1 MAVRTLRVISAFLS
15 ARDLRSC
22 GTVRNAPGRIV
33 LEPEDGSRA
42 SAKPPVRIFIGT
54 EAAQFRA
61 ERTLL
66 WSIKRHRDPERRY
79 EIYLMKDIAGFH
91 RLRWLTGFTNY
102 RYAIPEFAGFQGR
115 AIYNDADQIYLDD
128 PAKLFDTDMKEHG
141 VLSIHDHDTSVMLID
156 CARMASIWNLQA
168 ARTTRRRQMEVHMR
182 ALQGSWGLLDNTWNT
197 HGEDYV
203 PGKSRLVHY
212 TTIHSQPWRPTPT
225 DFVYQDNPAAE
236 LWLSLEREADA
247 AGFQVFDVK
256 HPSPEFAAVHNEA
269 GAPPQGWRQIEYQRL
284 AEEAAAPTVR
294 YLRPN
299 ADQSSGAIAWPMRM
313 PVSGAASG
321 NDVCVADGLESLP
334 DWDLPWWLDSLFGQA
349 RRAVLVTVDITG
361 SESLHTPVNPLWWY
375 GQMVAASAR
384 NSGIHWRL
392 ALRERGRLGT
402 TRIRRWSGGPP
413 LGQPP
418 RVWVLQYHKT
428 GHRSQSLGLAEALG
442 WPYETREVTATP
454 LRYTLAAVGALWHR
468 GRGRLPGNIAAPWP
482 AVVITSG
489 WLTAII
495 ARWIARQNYGNTR
508 LILLGRKAGAVG
520 ETQNITVGCRHF
532 RLPPEPR
539 RIETVLPPN
548 KVNVEALDRAAQRWS
563 GLYQERPRPRVALLV
578 GGSSNQYL
586 LDARIARGMVTAV
599 RRLVEEAG
607 GTLAVITSR
616 RTGKETTAVM
626 RDAAGPD
633 ALFEEWSP
641 RAEGEN
647 PYLGYLAGADAL
659 VVTGES
665 ESMLAEAVTTGKPV
679 YIYTL
684 PHRRPGI
691 VQRLAEAVYRR
702 AQNDHLNDRGSR
714 SPQQGLQY
722 LCARALYLRLL
733 VPPRKLETLHQGLI
747 DMDVARMFGEPLG
760 GWQPQPWHETEDVAA
775 QIRELLG
782 LTTPPSD
789 RGAPRVATAP

>member
-15 ARDLRSC
+15 GRDLRSC
-22 GTVRNAPGRIV
+22 GTVRNAPVRIV
-33 LEPEDGSRA
+33 LEPKDGPTA
-42 SAKPPVRIFIGT
+42 AAKPPVRIFIGT

-66 WSIKRHRDPERRY
+66 WSIKRQRDLTRRY

-128 PAKLFDTDMKEHG
+128 PAKLFDADMQGHG

-156 CARMASIWNLQA
+156 CARTASIWNLQSA
-168 ARTTRRRQMEVHMR
+168 QTTRRRELEVRMR
-182 ALQGSWGLLDNTWNT
+182 AVDGLWGLLDNAWNT
-197 HGEDYV
+197 HGEEYV

-212 TTIHSQPWRPTPT
+212 TTIHSQPWRPTPR

-247 AGFQVFDVK
+247 ARFQLFDVK
-256 HPSPEFAAVHNEA
+256 HPSPDFSAVHNEA
-269 GAPPQGWRQIEYQRL
+269 GSLPQGWRQAEYRRL
-284 AEEAAAPTVR
+284 AEEAATSSVR

-299 ADQSSGAIAWPMRM
+299 AEQSSGAIAWPMRM
-313 PVSGAASG
+313 PVSGSASG

-349 RRAVLVTVDITG
+349 RRAVQVTVDLTDTG
-361 SESLHTPVNPLWWY
+361 SLHAPVNPLWWY
-375 GQMVAASAR
+375 GQMVAAGAR
-384 NSGIHWRL
+384 TPGIHWRL
-392 ALRERGRLGT
+392 ALRERGRMGVT
-402 TRIRRWSGGPP
+402 GIRRWSGGPP
-413 LGQPP
+413 LGHPP
-418 RVWVLQYHKT
+418 RVWLLQYHKT
-428 GHRSQSLGLAEALG
+428 GHRSQALGLAEALG
-442 WPYETREVTATP
+442 WSYETREVAATP
-454 LRYTLAAVGALWHR
+454 LRYLLAALGSLFRR
-468 GRGRLPGNIAAPWP
+468 GRGRLPGNIEAPWP
-482 AVVITSG
+482 AVVISSG
-489 WLTAII
+489 WLTAVI
-495 ARWIARQNYGNTR
+495 ARWIARQNFGNTR

-548 KVNVEALDRAAQRWS
+548 KVNMDALAGAAQRWAR
-563 GLYQERPRPRVALLV
+563 LYQDRPRPRVALLA
-578 GGSSNQYL
+578 GGSSSQYL
-586 LDARIARGMVTAV
+586 LDARTARSMVTAV
-599 RRLVEEAG
+599 RRRVEETG
-607 GTLAVITSR
+607 GSLAVVTSR
-616 RTGKETTAVM
+616 RTGKEVTAAM
-626 RDAAGPD
+626 REAAGPD
-633 ALFEEWSP
+633 ALFEVWSP
-641 RAEGEN
+641 HREDDN

-665 ESMLAEAVTTGKPV
+665 ESMLAEAVTTNKPV
-679 YIYTL
+679 YIYPL
-684 PHRRPGI
+684 PHRRPGLL
-691 VQRLAEAVYRR
+691 QRLAEAVYRR

-733 VPPRKLETLHQGLI
+733 VPPRRLETLHRGLV
-747 DMDVARMFGEPLG
+747 DMDVARMFGEPFG
-760 GWQPQPWHETEDVAA
+760 DWQPQPWHETEDVAA

-782 LTTPPSD
+782 PTTPPSD